1 MNRDCCADCPHR
13 AYLHDDHAD
22 PIGRCMT
29 DGCDCGQYVPPGDSQ
44 LILLAAPAW
53 RMPGWAYDIEETA

>member
-1 MNRDCCADCPHR
+1 MNRDRCAACPHR

-44 LILLAAPAW
+44 LTLLTA
-53 RMPGWAYDIEETA
+53 RMRGRDHDIEETA